1 MTEKV
6 VQFTDKEW
14 AGGGGGLKAEVLAGL
29 VKDYKALVVAHD
41 LFMTDW
47 DSVVLGSW
55 KLNGAAVLKMVA
67 EKQLKKT

>member
-6 VQFTDKEW
+6 VQFTDEEW
-14 AGGGGGLKAEVLAGL
+14 VRGRGVKAEVLAGP

-47 DSVVLGSW
+47 DTVVLGSR
-55 KLNGAAVLKMVA
+55 KLYSSTPLLFLGW
-67 EKQLKKT
+67 